1 MTVDAAL
8 SNVERQERM
17 LRFVEQRQRVTIA
30 DICDQFGVSVATA
43 RRDLEALAERSSV
56 RRVHGGALA
65 IRAPPELPALQ
76 RAGEQADEKRRIGQ
90 AAAGLVADGETVFL
104 SSGTTTLEV
113 ARSLRRQRRLTVIT
127 NSLLA
132 LNELADAPDI
142 TLVGLGGLLRRSEMS
157 FIGHI
162 TEQAL
167 AEVRADKVII
177 GIRAIDAEQGLTNDF
192 LPETMTDRAI
202 MRIAREV
209 IVVADH
215 SKCGRVSAAFV
226 APLSAMRTLVTDSGT
241 PPEFVD
247 ALTAQGIPV
256 LVLHVH
262 VFQVRCH

>member
-1 MTVDAAL
+1 MSVDTAL

-17 LRFVEQRQRVTIA
+17 LRFVEQRQRVTVA

-43 RRDLEALAERSSV
+43 RRDLEALAERGRV

-65 IRAPPELPALQ
+65 IHRAPPELPALQ
-76 RAGEQADEKRRIGQ
+76 RAGEQAAEKRRIGQ
-90 AAAGLVADGETVFL
+90 AAAALVADGETVFL

-113 ARSLRRQRRLTVIT
+113 ARSLRSQRHLTVIT

-132 LNELADAPDI
+132 LNELADTPEI

-247 ALTAQGIPV
+247 ALTAQGIRV
-256 LVLHVH
+256 LAV
-262 VFQVRCH
+262 

>member
-1 MTVDAAL
+1 MSVDTAL

-17 LRFVEQRQRVTIA
+17 LRFVEQRQRVTVA

-43 RRDLEALAERSSV
+43 RRDLEALAERGRV

-65 IRAPPELPALQ
+65 IHRAPPELPALQ
-76 RAGEQADEKRRIGQ
+76 RAGEQAAEKRRIGQ
-90 AAAGLVADGETVFL
+90 AAAALVADGETLFL

-113 ARSLRRQRRLTVIT
+113 ARSLRSQRHLTVIT

-132 LNELADAPDI
+132 LNELADTPEI

-247 ALTAQGIPV
+247 ALTAQGIRV
-256 LVLHVH
+256 LAV
-262 VFQVRCH
+262 

>member
-1 MTVDAAL
+1 
-8 SNVERQERM
+8 M
-17 LRFVEQRQRVTIA
+17 LRFVEQRQRVTVA

-43 RRDLEALAERSSV
+43 RRDLEALAERGHV

-65 IRAPPELPALQ
+65 IHRAPPELPALQ
-76 RAGEQADEKRRIGQ
+76 RAGEQAAEKRRIGQ
-90 AAAGLVADGETVFL
+90 AAAALVADGETVFL

-113 ARSLRRQRRLTVIT
+113 ARSLRRQRRMTVIT

-132 LNELADAPDI
+132 LNELADTPEI

-247 ALTAQGIPV
+247 ALTAQGIRV
-256 LVLHVH
+256 LAV
-262 VFQVRCH
+262 

>member
-30 DICDQFGVSVATA
+30 DICDQFGVSVATV
-43 RRDLEALAERSSV
+43 RRDLEVLAERSSV

-65 IRAPPELPALQ
+65 IHRAPPELPALQ

-90 AAAGLVADGETVFL
+90 AAAALVADGETVFL

-113 ARSLRRQRRLTVIT
+113 ARSLRSQRRLTVIT

-132 LNELADAPDI
+132 LNELADAPEI

-247 ALTAQGIPV
+247 ALTAQGIQV
-256 LVLHVH
+256 LAV
-262 VFQVRCH
+262 

>member
-43 RRDLEALAERSSV
+43 RRDLEVLAERSSV

-65 IRAPPELPALQ
+65 IHRAPPELPALQ

-113 ARSLRRQRRLTVIT
+113 ARSLRRQRRMTVIT

-132 LNELADAPDI
+132 LNELADTPDI

-247 ALTAQGIPV
+247 ALTAQGIRV
-256 LVLHVH
+256 VV
-262 VFQVRCH
+262 V

>member
-1 MTVDAAL
+1 MD
-8 SNVERQERM
+8 
-17 LRFVEQRQRVTIA
+17 
-30 DICDQFGVSVATA
+30 
-43 RRDLEALAERSSV
+43 
-56 RRVHGGALA
+56 
-65 IRAPPELPALQ
+65 
-76 RAGEQADEKRRIGQ
+76 
-90 AAAGLVADGETVFL
+90 DGETIFL

-113 ARSLRRQRRLTVIT
+113 ARSLRGQRRLTVIT

-132 LNELADAPDI
+132 LNQLADAPEI

-226 APLSAMRTLVTDSGT
+226 APLSVMRTLVTDSGT
-241 PPEFVD
+241 SPEFVG
-247 ALTAQGIPV
+247 ALTAQGIRV
-256 LVLHVH
+256 LVV
-262 VFQVRCH
+262 

>member
-1 MTVDAAL
+1 MSVDTTL

-17 LRFVEQRQRVTIA
+17 LRFVEQRQRVTVA

-43 RRDLEALAERSSV
+43 RRDLEALAERSRV

-65 IRAPPELPALQ
+65 IHRAPPELPALE

-90 AAAGLVADGETVFL
+90 AAAALVADGETVFL

-113 ARSLRRQRRLTVIT
+113 ARSLRGQRRLTVIT
-127 NSLLA
+127 NSLLV
-132 LNELADAPDI
+132 LNELADAPEI
-142 TLVGLGGLLRRSEMS
+142 TLVALGGLLRRSEMS

-177 GIRAIDAEQGLTNDF
+177 GIRAIDAEHGLTNDF

-202 MRIAREV
+202 MRVAREV

-215 SKCGRVSAAFV
+215 SKCERVSAAFV
-226 APLSAMRTLVTDSGT
+226 APLSTMRTLVTDSGT
-241 PPEFVD
+241 APEFVD
-247 ALTAQGIPV
+247 ALTAQGIRV
-256 LVLHVH
+256 LAV
-262 VFQVRCH
+262 

>member
-1 MTVDAAL
+1 MSVDTAL

-17 LRFVEQRQRVTIA
+17 LRFVEQRQRVTVA

-43 RRDLEALAERSSV
+43 RRDLEALAERGRV

-65 IRAPPELPALQ
+65 IHRAPPELPALQ
-76 RAGEQADEKRRIGQ
+76 RAGEQAAEKRRIGQ
-90 AAAGLVADGETVFL
+90 AAAALVADGETVFL

-113 ARSLRRQRRLTVIT
+113 ARSLRSQRHLTVIT

-132 LNELADAPDI
+132 LNELADTPEI

-247 ALTAQGIPV
+247 ALTAQGIQV
-256 LVLHVH
+256 LAV
-262 VFQVRCH
+262 

>member
-43 RRDLEALAERSSV
+43 RRDLEVLAERSSV

-65 IRAPPELPALQ
+65 IHRAPPELPALQ

-132 LNELADAPDI
+132 LNELADTPEI

-226 APLSAMRTLVTDSGT
+226 APLSAMRTLVTDTGT

-247 ALTAQGIPV
+247 ALKAQGIRV
-256 LVLHVH
+256 LAV
-262 VFQVRCH
+262 

>member
-17 LRFVEQRQRVTIA
+17 LRFVEQRQRVTVA

-43 RRDLEALAERSSV
+43 RRDLEALAERGRV

-65 IRAPPELPALQ
+65 IHRAPPELPALQ
-76 RAGEQADEKRRIGQ
+76 RAGEQAAEKRRIGQ
-90 AAAGLVADGETVFL
+90 AAAALVADGETVFL

-113 ARSLRRQRRLTVIT
+113 ARSLRSQRHLTVIT

-132 LNELADAPDI
+132 LNELADAPEI
-142 TLVGLGGLLRRSEMS
+142 TLVALGGLLRRSEMS

-247 ALTAQGIPV
+247 ALTAQGIRV
-256 LVLHVH
+256 LAV
-262 VFQVRCH
+262 

>member
-1 MTVDAAL
+1 MRPSQRSGAAPGPRPRPAAPRRRTQAERRSATSSL
-8 SNVERQERM
+8 LLEAAIACLVER
-17 LRFVEQRQRVTIA
+17 
-30 DICDQFGVSVATA
+30 GY
-43 RRDLEALAERSSV
+43 
-56 RRVHGGALA
+56 
-65 IRAPPELPALQ
+65 
-76 RAGEQADEKRRIGQ
+76 
-90 AAAGLVADGETVFL
+90 AA
-104 SSGTTTLEV
+104 TTTLEV

-132 LNELADAPDI
+132 LNELADAPDT

-247 ALTAQGIPV
+247 ALTTQGIRV
-256 LVLHVH
+256 VV
-262 VFQVRCH
+262 V

>member
-1 MTVDAAL
+1 MVGAAL
-8 SNVERQERM
+8 SNVERQEQV
-17 LRFVEQRQRVTIA
+17 LRFVEQRQRVAVA
-30 DICDQFGVSVATA
+30 DICQQFGVSVATA
-43 RRDLEALAERSSV
+43 RRDLETLAERGV
-56 RRVHGGALA
+56 VQRVHGGALA
-65 IRAPPELPALQ
+65 IRRAPPELPALE

-90 AAAGLVADGETVFL
+90 AAAALIGDGETVFL

-113 ARSLRRQRRLTVIT
+113 ARSLRGQRRLTVIT

-132 LNELADAPDI
+132 LNELADAPEI
-142 TLVGLGGLLRRSEMS
+142 TLVALGGMLRRSEMS

-177 GIRAIDAEQGLTNDF
+177 GIRAIDAQQGLTNDF

-226 APLSAMRTLVTDSGT
+226 APLSAMHALVTDAAT
-241 PPEFVD
+241 PPEFIE
-247 ALTAQGIPV
+247 ALAAQGIRV
-256 LVLHVH
+256 LAV
-262 VFQVRCH
+262 

>member
-1 MTVDAAL
+1 MSDMTADSAL
-8 SNVERQERM
+8 SNIERQEQV
-17 LRFVEQRQRVTIA
+17 LRFVEERRRVA
-30 DICDQFGVSVATA
+30 VVDICDRFGVSLATA
-43 RRDLEALAERSSV
+43 RRDLEALAV
-56 RRVHGGALA
+56 RGGIQRVHGGALA
-65 IRAPPELPALQ
+65 VRRAPPELPALE
-76 RAGEQADEKRRIGQ
+76 RAAEQANEKRRIGQ
-90 AAAGLVADGETVFL
+90 AAAALVTDGETVFL

-113 ARSLRRQRRLTVIT
+113 ARGLRSLRRLTVIT

-132 LNELADAPDI
+132 LNALADAPEI
-142 TLVGLGGLLRRSEMS
+142 TLVGLGGMLRRSEMS

-167 AEVRADKVII
+167 SEVRADKVII

-226 APLSAMRTLVTDSGT
+226 APLSAMHTLVTDTGA
-241 PPEFVD
+241 PPEFIA
-247 ALTAQGIPV
+247 ALKARGIRV
-256 LVLHVH
+256 LAV
-262 VFQVRCH
+262 

>member
-1 MTVDAAL
+1 MSVDTAL

-17 LRFVEQRQRVTIA
+17 LRFVEQRQRVTVA

-43 RRDLEALAERSSV
+43 RRDLEALAERGRV

-65 IRAPPELPALQ
+65 IHRAPPELPALQ
-76 RAGEQADEKRRIGQ
+76 RAGEQAAEKRRIGQ
-90 AAAGLVADGETVFL
+90 AAAALVADGETVFL

-113 ARSLRRQRRLTVIT
+113 ARSLRSQRHLTVIT

-132 LNELADAPDI
+132 LNELADTPEI

-226 APLSAMRTLVTDSGT
+226 APLSMMRTLVTDSGT
-241 PPEFVD
+241 SPEFVD
-247 ALTAQGIPV
+247 SLRSQGIQV
-256 LVLHVH
+256 LVV
-262 VFQVRCH
+262 

>member
-1 MTVDAAL
+1 MSVDTAL

-17 LRFVEQRQRVTIA
+17 LRFVEQRQRVTVA

-43 RRDLEALAERSSV
+43 RRDLEVLAERSSV

-65 IRAPPELPALQ
+65 IHRAPPELPALQ
-76 RAGEQADEKRRIGQ
+76 RAGEQAAEKRRIGQ
-90 AAAGLVADGETVFL
+90 AAAALVADGETLFL

-113 ARSLRRQRRLTVIT
+113 ARSLRSQRHLTVIT

-132 LNELADAPDI
+132 LNELADTPEI

-247 ALTAQGIPV
+247 ALTAQGIRV
-256 LVLHVH
+256 LAV
-262 VFQVRCH
+262 

>member
-1 MTVDAAL
+1 MTIDAAL

-17 LRFVEQRQRVTIA
+17 LRFVEQRQRVTVA

-43 RRDLEALAERSSV
+43 RRDLEALAERGRV

-65 IRAPPELPALQ
+65 IHRAPPELPALQ
-76 RAGEQADEKRRIGQ
+76 RAGEQADQKRRIGQ
-90 AAAGLVADGETVFL
+90 AAAALVADGETLFL

-113 ARSLRRQRRLTVIT
+113 ARSLRSQRHLTVIT

-132 LNELADAPDI
+132 LNELADTPEI

-247 ALTAQGIPV
+247 ALTAQGIRV
-256 LVLHVH
+256 LAV
-262 VFQVRCH
+262 